1 MVAIMA
7 ELSQPPDTAMLHI
20 ENLHKSFGQLHAVR
34 GLSLRVEA
42 GEIYG
47 FLGPNGAGKTT
58 TLSMIAGLLV
68 PDQGRI
74 RLLDGLVPTDPQAR
88 FQLGLAPQALALYN
102 GLSARENLR
111 FFGQL
116 FGLSGKTLASA
127 MERVLALTHLDD
139 RADDRVSAYS
149 GGMKRRLNLAVALL
163 HQPALLLLDE
173 PTVGVDPQSR
183 NLLLEA
189 IEQLRDAGHA
199 IVYTTHYMEEV
210 ERLADRIGIMDH
222 GQLLAEGSLSELLQ
236 QHGGPYQVRW
246 YHQGQ
251 WTHCETDNP
260 AAWLQQ
266 QPFDPEN
273 DQVQIQPPDLEQVFL
288 HLTGKQLRD

>member
-1 MVAIMA
+1 
-7 ELSQPPDTAMLHI
+7 MLHI
-20 ENLHKSFGQLHAVR
+20 ENLHKSFGSLHAVR
-34 GLSLRVEA
+34 GLSLRVNA
-42 GEIYG
+42 GEIYA

-58 TLSMIAGLLV
+58 TLSMIAGLLA

-74 RLLDGLVPTDPQAR
+74 QLLNQLAPTDPEAR

-102 GLSARENLR
+102 GLTARENLH

-116 FGLSGKTLASA
+116 FGLSGQALAEA
-127 MERVLALTHLDD
+127 MERVLALSHLAD
-139 RADDRVSAYS
+139 RADDRVSQYS

-222 GQLLAEGSLSELLQ
+222 GRLLAEGTLSELLQ

-246 YHQGQ
+246 YRQGR
-251 WTHCETDNP
+251 WHNDETDNP
-260 AAWLQQ
+260 AVWLQQ
-266 QPFDPEN
+266 QALNPETDPL
-273 DQVQIQPPDLEQVFL
+273 QIQPPNLEQVFL

>member
-1 MVAIMA
+1 
-7 ELSQPPDTAMLHI
+7 MLQI
-20 ENLHKSFGQLHAVR
+20 ENLHKSFGPLHAVR
-34 GLSLRVEA
+34 GLSLRVKA

-58 TLSMIAGLLV
+58 TISMIAGLLA

-74 RLLDGLVPTDPQAR
+74 LLLDRLAPTDPQAR

-102 GLSARENLR
+102 ALTARENLR

-116 FGLSGKTLASA
+116 FGLSGQALAEA
-127 MERVLALTHLDD
+127 VERVLELTHLSD
-139 RADDRVSAYS
+139 RADDRVSQYS

-210 ERLADRIGIMDH
+210 ERLADRIGIMDQ
-222 GQLLAEGSLSELLQ
+222 GQLLAEGTLSELLR

-251 WTHCETDNP
+251 WHNDETDNP

-266 QPFDPEN
+266 QPFNPETN
-273 DQVQIQPPDLEQVFL
+273 PLQIQPPNLEQVFL